1 MGFDAR
7 LGITMGALSSLNAL
21 VISKRADN
29 HYVLMGECYL
39 YCATLNHRRH

>member
-7 LGITMGALSSLNAL
+7 LGNTMGALSSLNA
-21 VISKRADN
+21 RADN

-39 YCATLNHRRH
+39 YCATLDHRRH